1 MLIPL
6 DYYRILG
13 LPIQATPQQLQQ
25 AYHDRTRQIPRHEYS
40 QVAVGTRQQLIDEAY
55 KTLGDPQARQVY
67 DASFLAKSYGVSVPL
82 AMEGP
87 GDRHTTGTPNID
99 IDDRQLVGA
108 LMLLQE
114 LGEYEI
120 VLNLGYP
127 HLSNPTDIQMG
138 RFGEPQLALADI
150 LLTVVLAYLE
160 LGREQWQQGQSEAA
174 ATSLKIGQELLLHH
188 GLFASLR
195 GEIQSDLYK
204 LRPYRILE
212 LLAHADPEG
221 VPHRQG
227 LQLLRGMLKERE
239 GIDGRGDDRSGLSV
253 EDFLRF
259 IQQLRVHLS
268 SREQLDLFESEARRP
283 SAVATYL
290 AAYALMATG
299 FAHRRPEA
307 IQRASLLL
315 RRLGS
320 RQDVYLEQAVCALLL
335 GQTAAACETLERSQE
350 HDTLTLIQ
358 EQSQGSPDLLP
369 GLCAYSE
376 HWLQTE
382 VLPHFRD
389 LATCDSSLKDYF
401 ADPRVQQALEA
412 LPEEAP
418 QPNEWSVVPGD
429 ATTATP
435 QEWMA
440 RDRTRRTPGAIAALS
455 ELSQATSEMLP
466 QFRPPQSFSPSPAA
480 GADPAAY
487 GTAYGN
493 AYDPGY
499 DTAPDA
505 APDAV
510 YDAAYG
516 TPHHAPHQPHH
527 APHHTPQNALQN
539 TPHHTPQNALQNTA
553 ASGSEPGTAGDAV
566 NPAARMSHP
575 DRPNLP
581 PPPPII
587 PGVLGERPLPPG
599 LRDTG
604 LRDPGLRDLHDPRP
618 PAAPPYPAAPSSA
631 ATNGAAHRNGHHVS
645 AEPASAKTNTLI
657 AQAPASSARE
667 TTTATSSVPI
677 APAPY
682 DTVPEETARR
692 DRARAPK
699 RSNEPRMDRLALVLI
714 AAILGLGLAGWV
726 VWQVVARA
734 LGWVSSLSGPTL
746 EPNQPTLRLDRPPVE
761 IPDPEAAIA
770 PDPAASGPLSTEA
783 ATEAIRGW
791 LTAKSA
797 AMGENHDL
805 AALNNA
811 LTEPMLGNQ
820 RERAEEAQSTGVH
833 WEYEHEVSV
842 ESVEPNAND
851 VNQGAAIAQV
861 RETARFYQQ
870 GNLSRRASYDDQ
882 LRVRYEL
889 TRVEGQWRIRDVEIL
904 R

>member
-1 MLIPL
+1 L

-25 AYHDRTRQIPRHEYS
+25 AYHDRTRQTPRHEYS

-82 AMEGP
+82 AVELP
-87 GDRHTTGTPNID
+87 GDRPAAGTPNID

-127 HLSNPTDIQMG
+127 HLSNPSDIHLG

-212 LLAHADPEG
+212 LLAHPDPEG

-268 SREQLDLFESEARRP
+268 AREQLDLFESEARRP

-299 FAHRRPEA
+299 FAHRHPEA

-350 HDTLTLIQ
+350 QDTLALIQ

-389 LATCDSSLKDYF
+389 LAAWDSSLKDYF

-418 QPNEWSVVPGD
+418 SANEWSVVPGD
-429 ATTATP
+429 AMTATP

-466 QFRPPQSFSPSPAA
+466 QFRPPQSFSPAPAAWEDPATFHEVEDRGMPSPPPSGYPAAAYGVAYDRVPAPNPAHHPAPAAHDTAYNSAHDAAYDSAYNSAAHTAAPEAERGMAKDGVSPAA
-480 GADPAAY
+480 R
-487 GTAYGN
+487 
-493 AYDPGY
+493 
-499 DTAPDA
+499 APQ
-505 APDAV
+505 
-510 YDAAYG
+510 
-516 TPHHAPHQPHH
+516 TH
-527 APHHTPQNALQN
+527 
-539 TPHHTPQNALQNTA
+539 
-553 ASGSEPGTAGDAV
+553 
-566 NPAARMSHP
+566 
-575 DRPNLP
+575 RPSP
-581 PPPPII
+581 PLPPII

-599 LRDTG
+599 LRDSG
-604 LRDPGLRDLHDPRP
+604 RHDPGLHDLGS
-618 PAAPPYPAAPSSA
+618 PAARSETGSHAPSAA
-631 ATNGAAHRNGHHVS
+631 ATNGVAHRNGHHPP
-645 AEPASAKTNTLI
+645 AERTNTLMT
-657 AQAPASSARE
+657 QDSGSA
-667 TTTATSSVPI
+667 VPKT
-677 APAPY
+677 APAPP
-682 DTVPEETARR
+682 VPPAPAMPEETARR
-692 DRARAPK
+692 DRARPAK

-746 EPNQPTLRLDRPPVE
+746 EPNQPTLRLDRPPVD
-761 IPDPEAAIA
+761 IPDPAAAIA

-783 ATEAIRGW
+783 AAEAIRGW

-797 AMGENHDL
+797 AMGENHTLD
-805 AALNNA
+805 ALNNA
-811 LTEPMLGNQ
+811 LTEPMLSDWRG
-820 RERAEEAQSTGVH
+820 RAEEAQGDGVH

-842 ESVEPNAND
+842 ESVEPNTND
-851 VNQGAAIAQV
+851 VSQGAAIAQV

-889 TRVEGQWRIRDVEIL
+889 IRVEGQWRIRDVEIL